1 MKHLTKEQLK
11 KDLEIR
17 DLSDK
22 NQGEHCMQL
31 IMDEVIDAL
40 KEYWNCPVTIYRE
53 DPIVT
58 LEDNYDKLKIEK
70 ESVLRSEVY
79 TRYVD
84 DNHVLRTMAS
94 VMVPRGLQSIKNDI
108 KPNRLLAC
116 VGLVYRR
123 DQIDRIHSGV
133 HHQMDLWYTTEK
145 PVSEQDMQDMIN
157 IIVKVVT
164 GKENSEYITIPKI
177 HPYTLDGREID
188 IICDGKPLEILECG
202 LTNPKILEENG
213 CKGKYGLAL
222 GLGLERILMV
232 RKGIKDI
239 RLLRSTNEK
248 VLSQMNDLE
257 PYKEVSSMP
266 PVVRDISIV
275 VDKNLDVELLGD
287 MVKESGVDTHIIEEV
302 TILSETPYEDLPET
316 AKQRLGIEEHEKN
329 ILVRIVLRSL
339 ERTLTNEECNTY
351 RDIIYKHISTKEGYL
366 KNWKVLLIFNYY
378 VIMKIGE

>member
-17 DLSDK
+17 DLSDI

-31 IMDEVIDAL
+31 IMNEVIDAL
-40 KEYWNCPVTIYRE
+40 KEYWNCPATIYRE
-53 DPIVT
+53 NPIVT
-58 LEDNYDKLKIEK
+58 VEDNYDKLKIDK

-94 VMVPRGLQSIKNDI
+94 VMVPRGLQSIKDDI
-108 KPNRLLAC
+108 KPSRLLAC

-133 HHQMDLWYTTEK
+133 HHQMDLWYTSEN

-164 GKENSEYITIPKI
+164 GKENSEYTTIPKI
-177 HPYTLDGREID
+177 HPYTIDGREID
-188 IICDGKPLEILECG
+188 IIVDGKPLEILECG
-202 LTNPKILEENG
+202 ITSPKILEENG

-266 PVVRDISIV
+266 PVIRDISVV

-287 MVKESGVDTHIIEEV
+287 MVKDSGVDTHIIEEV
-302 TILSETPYEDLPET
+302 KILSETQYEELPDI
-316 AKQRLGIEEHEKN
+316 AKERLGIEEHEKN
-329 ILVRIVLRSL
+329 ILVRITLRSL

-351 RDIIYKHISTKEGYL
+351 RDIIYRHISTKEGYL
-366 KNWKVLLIFNYY
+366 NQIKK
-378 VIMKIGE
+378 

>member
-11 KDLEIR
+11 KDLEMR

-22 NQGEHCMQL
+22 TQGEHCMQL
-31 IMDEVIDAL
+31 IMNEVIDAL

-53 DPIVT
+53 GPIVT
-58 LEDNYDKLKIEK
+58 VEDNYDKLKIDK

-94 VMVPRGLQSIKNDI
+94 VMVPRGLQSIKDGI
-108 KPNRLLAC
+108 KPNHLLAC

-133 HHQMDLWYTTEK
+133 HHQMDLWYTSEN
-145 PVSEQDMQDMIN
+145 PASEQDMQDMIN

-188 IICDGKPLEILECG
+188 IMVDGKPLEILECG

-248 VLSQMNDLE
+248 VLCQINDLE
-257 PYKEVSSMP
+257 PYNEVSSMP
-266 PVVRDISIV
+266 PVVRDISVV
-275 VDKNLDVELLGD
+275 VDKNLDVEVLGD

-302 TILSETPYEDLPET
+302 KILSETPYEDLLDK
-316 AKQRLGIEEHEKN
+316 AKERLGIEEHEKN

-339 ERTLTNEECNTY
+339 ERTLTNEECNNY
-351 RDIIYKHISTKEGYL
+351 RDIIYRHVSTKEGYL
-366 KNWKVLLIFNYY
+366 NQT
-378 VIMKIGE
+378 KIK

>member
-1 MKHLTKEQLK
+1 MKHLTDEQLK
-11 KDLEIR
+11 KDLELR
-17 DLSDK
+17 DLSDPS
-22 NQGEHCMQL
+22 QGEHAMQL
-31 IMDEVIDAL
+31 IMNEVLEAL
-40 KEYWNCPVTIYRE
+40 QNYWKCPVTIYRE
-53 DPIVT
+53 SPIVT
-58 LEDNYDKLKIEK
+58 VEDNYDKLGIDK

-94 VMVPRGLQSIKNDI
+94 TMVPRGLQSIKNDI

-133 HHQMDLWYTTEK
+133 HHQMDLWYTTETPLTEK
-145 PVSEQDMQDMIN
+145 DMQDMIN

-164 GKENSEYITIPKI
+164 GDKNSKYEVIPKI
-177 HPYTLDGREID
+177 HPYTLNGREID
-188 IICDGKPLEILECG
+188 VIWNGKPVEILECG

-213 CKGKYGLAL
+213 CAEKYGLAL

-232 RKGIKDI
+232 RKNIKDI

-248 VLSQMNDLE
+248 VLSQMQDLK
-257 PYKEVSSMP
+257 PYNEVSSMP
-266 PVVRDISIV
+266 AVTRDISVV

-287 MVKESGVDTHIIEEV
+287 MVRDSGVDTHLIEEV
-302 TILSETPYEDLPET
+302 SILSETAYEDLPEK
-316 AKQRLGIEEHEKN
+316 AKERLGIEPSEKN

-339 ERTLTNEECNTY
+339 ERTLTNEECNNY

-366 KNWKVLLIFNYY
+366 KEIKR
-378 VIMKIGE
+378 

>member
-31 IMDEVIDAL
+31 IMNEVINVL

-58 LEDNYDKLKIEK
+58 VEDNYDKLKIDK

-94 VMVPRGLQSIKNDI
+94 VMVPRGLQSIKDEI

-133 HHQMDLWYTTEK
+133 HHQMDLWYTSEK

-164 GKENSEYITIPKI
+164 GKENSEYITIPKV

-188 IICDGKPLEILECG
+188 IMVDGKPLEILECG

-232 RKGIKDI
+232 RKNIKDI

-248 VLSQMNDLE
+248 VLCQMNDLE
-257 PYKEVSSMP
+257 PYNEVSSMP
-266 PVVRDISIV
+266 PVVRDISVV

-302 TILSETPYEDLPET
+302 KILSETPYEDLPEK
-316 AKQRLGIEEHEKN
+316 AKERLGIEEHEKN

-339 ERTLTNEECNTY
+339 ERTLTNEECNNY
-351 RDIIYKHISTKEGYL
+351 RDIIYRHISTKEGYL
-366 KNWKVLLIFNYY
+366 NQK
-378 VIMKIGE
+378 KINIYKE

>member
-11 KDLEIR
+11 RDLEIR
-17 DLSDK
+17 DLSDES
-22 NQGEHCMQL
+22 QGKHCMQL
-31 IMDEVIDAL
+31 IMNEVIDAL

-53 DPIVT
+53 SPIVT
-58 LEDNYDKLKIEK
+58 IEDNYDKLKIDK

-84 DNHVLRTMAS
+84 DKHVLRTMAS
-94 VMVPRGLQSIKNDI
+94 VMVPRGLQSIKDEI

-133 HHQMDLWYTTEK
+133 HHQMDLWYTQETPVTEK
-145 PVSEQDMQDMIN
+145 DMQDMIN
-157 IIVKVVT
+157 IIVKTVT
-164 GKENSEYITIPKI
+164 GKDNAEYITIPKI

-266 PVVRDISIV
+266 PVIRDISVV
-275 VDKNLDVELLGD
+275 VDKKLDIELLGD

-302 TILSETPYEDLPET
+302 IILSETNYEDLPDA
-316 AKQRLGIEEHEKN
+316 AKKRLEIEEHEKN

-339 ERTLTNEECNTY
+339 ERTLTNEECNNY
-351 RDIIYKHISTKEGYL
+351 RDIIYKHISTKKGYL
-366 KNWKVLLIFNYY
+366 NY
-378 VIMKIGE
+378 KK

>member
-11 KDLEIR
+11 KDLETR
-17 DLSDK
+17 DLSDI

-31 IMDEVIDAL
+31 IMNEVIDAL

-58 LEDNYDKLKIEK
+58 IEDNYDKLKIDK

-94 VMVPRGLQSIKNDI
+94 VMVPRGLQSIKDDI

-133 HHQMDLWYTTEK
+133 HHQLDLWYTSDKPVTEK
-145 PVSEQDMQDMIN
+145 DLENMIN

-164 GKENSEYITIPKI
+164 GDINTKYEVIPKI
-177 HPYTLDGREID
+177 HPYTLKGREID
-188 IICDGKPLEILECG
+188 VIWDNKPLEILECG
-202 LTNPKILEENG
+202 IANPKILKENG
-213 CKGKYGLAL
+213 CEGKYGLAL

-232 RKGIKDI
+232 RKNIKDI
-239 RLLRSTNEK
+239 RLLRSENENVK
-248 VLSQMNDLE
+248 RQMLDLKQ
-257 PYKEVSSMP
+257 YNEVSSMP
-266 PVVRDISIV
+266 PVVRDISVV
-275 VDKNLDVELLGD
+275 VDKNIDIELLGD
-287 MVKESGVDTHIIEEV
+287 MIRSSNVDELPDHLSSSESKRTSPYVKFVHSFICIDCLYV
-302 TILSETPYEDLPET
+302 
-316 AKQRLGIEEHEKN
+316 KQ
-329 ILVRIVLRSL
+329 
-339 ERTLTNEECNTY
+339 
-351 RDIIYKHISTKEGYL
+351 
-366 KNWKVLLIFNYY
+366 
-378 VIMKIGE
+378 

>member
-22 NQGEHCMQL
+22 TQGEHCMQL
-31 IMDEVIDAL
+31 IMNEVIDAL

-58 LEDNYDKLKIEK
+58 VEDNYDKLKIDK

-94 VMVPRGLQSIKNDI
+94 VMVPRGLQSIKDDI
-108 KPNRLLAC
+108 KPNHLLAC

-133 HHQMDLWYTTEK
+133 HHQMDLWYTSEN

-188 IICDGKPLEILECG
+188 IMVDGKPLEILECG

-222 GLGLERILMV
+222 GLGLERILMI

-248 VLSQMNDLE
+248 VLCQMNDLK
-257 PYKEVSSMP
+257 PYNEVSSMP
-266 PVVRDISIV
+266 PVVRDISVV
-275 VDKNLDVELLGD
+275 VDKNLDIELLGD
-287 MVKESGVDTHIIEEV
+287 MVKESGVNTHIIEEV
-302 TILSETPYEDLPET
+302 KILSETLYKDLPDK
-316 AKQRLGIEEHEKN
+316 AKERLDIEKHEKN
-329 ILVRIVLRSL
+329 ILVRIVFRSL

-351 RDIIYKHISTKEGYL
+351 RDIIYRHISTKEGYL
-366 KNWKVLLIFNYY
+366 KQNKA
-378 VIMKIGE
+378 K

>member
-22 NQGEHCMQL
+22 SQGEHCMQL
-31 IMDEVIDAL
+31 IMNEVIDAL

-58 LEDNYDKLKIEK
+58 VEDNYDKLKIGK

-94 VMVPRGLQSIKNDI
+94 VMVPRGLQSIKDEI

-133 HHQMDLWYTTEK
+133 HHQMDLWYTSEK

-164 GKENSEYITIPKI
+164 GKEKAEYITIPKV
-177 HPYTLDGREID
+177 HPYTLDGRAID
-188 IICDGKPLEILECG
+188 IMVEGKPLEILECG

-232 RKGIKDI
+232 RKNIKDI

-248 VLSQMNDLE
+248 VLCQMNDLE
-257 PYKEVSSMP
+257 PYNEVSSMP
-266 PVVRDISIV
+266 PVVRDISVV

-302 TILSETPYEDLPET
+302 KIISETPYEDLPEK
-316 AKQRLGIEEHEKN
+316 AKERLGIEEHEKN

-339 ERTLTNEECNTY
+339 ERTLTNEECNNY
-351 RDIIYKHISTKEGYL
+351 RDIIYRHISTKEGYL
-366 KNWKVLLIFNYY
+366 NQSK
-378 VIMKIGE
+378 

>member
-11 KDLEIR
+11 NDLEIR

-31 IMDEVIDAL
+31 IMNEVIDAL
-40 KEYWNCPVTIYRE
+40 KKYWNCPVTIYRE
-53 DPIVT
+53 NPIVT
-58 LEDNYDKLKIEK
+58 VWENYDKLKIDK

-94 VMVPRGLQSIKNDI
+94 VMVPRGLQSIKDDI
-108 KPNRLLAC
+108 KPNHLLAC

-123 DQIDRIHSGV
+123 DQIDRVHSGV
-133 HHQMDLWYTTEK
+133 HHQMDLWYTSET
-145 PVSEQDMQDMIN
+145 PVTDDDMKKMID

-164 GKENSEYITIPKI
+164 GNDNTEYITLPRV
-177 HPYTLDGREID
+177 HPYTAEGREID
-188 IICDGKPLEILECG
+188 IMLDGKPLEILECG

-248 VLSQMNDLE
+248 VLCQMNDLE
-257 PYKEVSSMP
+257 PYKEVSCMP
-266 PVVRDISIV
+266 AVVRDISVV
-275 VDKNLDVELLGD
+275 VDKNLDIELLGD
-287 MVKESGVDTHIIEEV
+287 MVRESGVDVHLIEEV
-302 TILSETPYEDLPET
+302 IILSETPYEELPDT
-316 AKQRLGIEEHEKN
+316 AKQRLGIEEREKN

-351 RDIIYKHISTKEGYL
+351 RDIIYRHISTKDGYL
-366 KNWKVLLIFNYY
+366 SI
-378 VIMKIGE
+378 

>member
-11 KDLEIR
+11 KDLETR
-17 DLSDK
+17 DLSDE
-22 NQGEHCMQL
+22 NQGKHCMQL
-31 IMDEVIDAL
+31 IMNEVIDAL
-40 KEYWNCPVTIYRE
+40 KKYWNCPVTIYRE

-58 LEDNYDKLKIEK
+58 VEDNYDKLKIDK

-84 DNHVLRTMAS
+84 DKHVLRTMAS
-94 VMVPRGLQSIKNDI
+94 VMVPRGLQSIKDDI

-133 HHQMDLWYTTEK
+133 HHQMDLWYTSEN

-177 HPYTLDGREID
+177 HPYTIDGREID

-213 CKGKYGLAL
+213 CEGKYGLAL

-248 VLSQMNDLE
+248 VLCQMNDLE
-257 PYKEVSSMP
+257 PYKEISSMP
-266 PVVRDISIV
+266 PVVRDISVV
-275 VDKNLDVELLGD
+275 VDKSLDVELLGD
-287 MVKESGVDTHIIEEV
+287 MVKESGVDTHLIEEV
-302 TILSETPYEDLPET
+302 KILSETPYEELLDVV
-316 AKQRLGIEEHEKN
+316 KQRLGIEVHEKN

-351 RDIIYKHISTKEGYL
+351 RDIIYRHISTKEGYL
-366 KNWKVLLIFNYY
+366 NQNNKMN
-378 VIMKIGE
+378 

>member
-11 KDLEIR
+11 KDLETR

-22 NQGEHCMQL
+22 SQGEHCMQL
-31 IMDEVIDAL
+31 IMNEVIDAL
-40 KEYWNCPVTIYRE
+40 KKYWNCPVTIYRE
-53 DPIVT
+53 NPIVT
-58 LEDNYDKLKIEK
+58 VEENYDKLKIDK

-94 VMVPRGLQSIKNDI
+94 VMVPRGLQSIKDDI
-108 KPNRLLAC
+108 KPNHLLAC

-123 DQIDRIHSGV
+123 DQIDRVHSGV
-133 HHQMDLWYTTEK
+133 HHQMDLWYTSET
-145 PVSEQDMQDMIN
+145 PVTDDDMKKMID

-164 GKENSEYITIPKI
+164 GNDSAEYITLPRV
-177 HPYTLDGREID
+177 HPYTVEGREID
-188 IICDGKPLEILECG
+188 IMLDGKPLEILECG

-248 VLSQMNDLE
+248 VLCQMNDLE

-266 PVVRDISIV
+266 PVVRDISVV
-275 VDKNLDVELLGD
+275 VDKGLDVELLGD
-287 MVKESGVDTHIIEEV
+287 MVRESGVDVHLIEEV
-302 TILSETPYEDLPET
+302 IILSETPYEDLPDT

-339 ERTLTNEECNTY
+339 ERTLTNEECNNY
-351 RDIIYKHISTKEGYL
+351 RDIIYRHISTKEGYL
-366 KNWKVLLIFNYY
+366 NRNT
-378 VIMKIGE
+378 KINN

>member
-1 MKHLTKEQLK
+1 MKHLTDEQLK
-11 KDLEIR
+11 KDLELR
-17 DLSDK
+17 DLSDSS
-22 NQGEHCMQL
+22 QGEHAMQL
-31 IMDEVIDAL
+31 IMNEVIEAL
-40 KEYWNCPVTIYRE
+40 QKYWKCPVTIYRE
-53 DPIVT
+53 SPIVT
-58 LEDNYDKLKIEK
+58 VEDNYDKLGIDK

-94 VMVPRGLQSIKNDI
+94 TMVPRGLQSIKDEI

-133 HHQMDLWYTTEK
+133 HHQMDLWYTTEAPLTEK
-145 PVSEQDMQDMIN
+145 DLQDMIN
-157 IIVKVVT
+157 IIVEVVT
-164 GKENSEYITIPKI
+164 QNKNSKYEVLPKI
-177 HPYTLDGREID
+177 HPYTLNGREID
-188 IICDGKPLEILECG
+188 VIWNGKPVEILECG

-213 CKGKYGLAL
+213 CAGKYGLAL

-232 RKGIKDI
+232 RKNIKDI

-248 VLSQMNDLE
+248 VVAQMQDLK
-257 PYKEVSSMP
+257 PYNEVSSMP
-266 PVVRDISIV
+266 AVTRDISVV

-287 MVKESGVDTHIIEEV
+287 MVKDSGVDSHLIEEV
-302 TILSETPYEDLPET
+302 SILSETVYEDLPEK
-316 AKQRLGIEEHEKN
+316 ARERLGIDPSEKN

-339 ERTLTNEECNTY
+339 ERTLTNEECNHY

-366 KNWKVLLIFNYY
+366 KEITK
-378 VIMKIGE
+378 

>member
-11 KDLEIR
+11 KDLETR
-17 DLSDK
+17 DLSDI

-31 IMDEVIDAL
+31 IMNEVINAL

-53 DPIVT
+53 NPIVT
-58 LEDNYDKLKIEK
+58 VEDNYDKLKIDK

-94 VMVPRGLQSIKNDI
+94 VMVPRGLQSIKDDI

-133 HHQMDLWYTTEK
+133 HHQMDLWYTSEN

-164 GKENSEYITIPKI
+164 GKENAEYTTIPKI
-177 HPYTLDGREID
+177 HPYTQNGREID
-188 IICDGKPLEILECG
+188 IIVDGKPLEILECG
-202 LTNPKILEENG
+202 ITNPKILEENG

-266 PVVRDISIV
+266 PVIRDISVV

-287 MVKESGVDTHIIEEV
+287 MVKDSGVDTHIIEEV
-302 TILSETPYEDLPET
+302 KILSETQYEELTNT
-316 AKQRLGIEEHEKN
+316 AKERLGIEEHEKN
-329 ILVRIVLRSL
+329 ILVRITLRSL

-351 RDIIYKHISTKEGYL
+351 RDIIYRHISTKEGYL
-366 KNWKVLLIFNYY
+366 NQIKNK
-378 VIMKIGE
+378 

>member
-31 IMDEVIDAL
+31 IMNEVIDAL

-58 LEDNYDKLKIEK
+58 VEDNYDKLKIDK

-94 VMVPRGLQSIKNDI
+94 VMVPRGLQSIKDEI

-133 HHQMDLWYTTEK
+133 HHQMDLWYTSET

-164 GKENSEYITIPKI
+164 GKEHSEYITIPKV

-188 IICDGKPLEILECG
+188 IMVDGKPLEILECG

-232 RKGIKDI
+232 RKNIKDI

-248 VLSQMNDLE
+248 VLCQMNDLE
-257 PYKEVSSMP
+257 PYNEVSSMP
-266 PVVRDISIV
+266 PVVRDISVV

-302 TILSETPYEDLPET
+302 NILSETPYEDLPEK
-316 AKQRLGIEEHEKN
+316 AKERLGIEEHEKN

-339 ERTLTNEECNTY
+339 ERTLTNEECNNY

-366 KNWKVLLIFNYY
+366 NISNKKNYK
-378 VIMKIGE
+378 

>member
-11 KDLEIR
+11 QDLETR
-17 DLSDK
+17 DLSDE
-22 NQGEHCMQL
+22 NQGKHCMQL
-31 IMDEVIDAL
+31 IMNEVIDAL

-53 DPIVT
+53 NPVVT
-58 LEDNYDKLKIEK
+58 IEENYDKLKIDK
-70 ESVLRSEVY
+70 ESVLRSERY

-94 VMVPRGLQSIKNDI
+94 VMVPRGLQSIKDEI

-133 HHQMDLWYTTEK
+133 HHQMDLWYTTDK

-164 GKENSEYITIPKI
+164 GKKNSEYISIPKV

-202 LTNPKILEENG
+202 LTNPEILEENG

-248 VLSQMNDLE
+248 VLSQMQNLE
-257 PYKEVSSMP
+257 PYKEISSMP
-266 PVVRDISIV
+266 PVTRDISVV
-275 VDKNLDVELLGD
+275 VDKSLDIELLGD
-287 MVKESGVDTHIIEEV
+287 MVKESGVDTHLIEEV
-302 TILSETPYEDLPET
+302 QILSETPYEELPDT
-316 AKQRLGIEEHEKN
+316 AKKRLGIEKHEKN
-329 ILVRIVLRSL
+329 ILVRIILRSL
-339 ERTLTNEECNTY
+339 ERTLTNEECNNY
-351 RDIIYKHISTKEGYL
+351 RDIIYRHISTKEGYL
-366 KNWKVLLIFNYY
+366 NQIKEKN
-378 VIMKIGE
+378 